1 MSFADKNLG
10 TGYHGPCRNCGVIVA
25 FASRDP
31 TRCSPCQNDAVDP
44 VRRPACSQR
53 VSRRAASRIRLAAA
67 DAHAAAPMRACKSR
81 MVCCSRGAR
90 VLSGL
95 CLRGNPLRDSCQ
107 LTGYTNGH
115 CCNCAFERGW
125 LNYARS
131 GCHACKARVAS
142 GERVL
147 APGGQPRFHATHMH
161 RPARYSLRLTLEWS
175 LALALPHPD
184 TPAAPPNRDSPSLVF
199 GHLSSST

>member
-44 VRRPACSQR
+44 VRRPACSPYGC
-53 VSRRAASRIRLAAA
+53 RAVPRLASGLQQQTRTLPRQCVRASRVCSAAHGV
-67 DAHAAAPMRACKSR
+67 HAF
-81 MVCCSRGAR
+81 
-90 VLSGL
+90 
-95 CLRGNPLRDSCQ
+95 Q